1 MMNKTKLILGIATA
15 TLTAAGAMVTQQ
27 AVAST
32 RAQHHVNEAALMSK
46 VDVLEAQLRAMQDEM
61 AGIRAASGQGAD
73 QAKVQELDTWMQESK
88 ANPVKTVHDNMI
100 FFRGGFARN
109 DSKRNDLLTG
119 NQFGGE
125 LGDLNTGDIVNVLG
139 GGRTNK
145 DGYYVG
151 AGFDFGLTD
160 DVWGLMDD
168 TEVDAELM
176 FEYKNFGSKKFNNNP
191 LIVTNVDS
199 QNTANT
205 PIPVGNALGNATGPA
220 VNINSNTGPLCTLIH
235 FASQDE
241 AGPGRAGSNAC
252 GGVTVTQFSLTA
264 APKIKFMKGSAFRPW
279 IIPIGLA
286 LHVISPPSN
295 GVTVLN
301 PGMMFGAGAEY
312 QVWKAM
318 HVGADVRYHLTG
330 RSVDGVNTDGLTAG
344 GYLGIGF

>member
-1 MMNKTKLILGIATA
+1 MTHQKTKLALGIAA
-15 TLTAAGAMVTQQ
+15 ASLTMAGAIVSPQ
-27 AVAST
+27 AVAGT
-32 RAQHHVNEAALMSK
+32 KAQHHAEVHAVQTK
-46 VDVLEAQLRAMQDEM
+46 VDYLEAQLQAMQAELSSLK
-61 AGIRAASGQGAD
+61 AAASQPAAES
-73 QAKVQELDTWMQESK
+73 QKVQELDQWMASMK
-88 ANPVKTVHDNMI
+88 SAPAPKIAHDNMI

-125 LGDLNTGDIVNVLG
+125 NVPNVLG

-145 DGYYVG
+145 DGWYIG

-160 DVWGLMDD
+160 DIWGMMDD
-168 TEVDAELM
+168 TEVDAELLV
-176 FEYKNFGSKKFNNNP
+176 EWKTFGAKHFNNAGAIVKPAGAVGVNP
-191 LIVTNVDS
+191 NP
-199 QNTANT
+199 QN
-205 PIPVGNALGNATGPA
+205 
-220 VNINSNTGPLCTLIH
+220 GPLCTLIQ
-235 FASQDE
+235 FASNDE
-241 AGPGRAGSNAC
+241 LSGITDGAGNNSCN
-252 GGVTVTQFSLTA
+252 GVTVSQLTIGA
-264 APKIKFMKGSAFRPW
+264 SPKIKFMKGHDFRPW
-279 IIPIGLA
+279 IIPIGLG

-312 QVWKAM
+312 KVWKAM

>member
-1 MMNKTKLILGIATA
+1 MMNKTRLVLGIATA
-15 TLTAAGAMVTQQ
+15 TLTVAGAMVSQQ
-27 AVAST
+27 AVAGT
-32 RAQHHVNEAALMSK
+32 RAQHHATEAALVSK

-61 AGIRAASGQGAD
+61 AAIRAGTGDS
-73 QAKVQELDTWMQESK
+73 AKVQELDAWMQEHK
-88 ANPVKTVHDNMI
+88 AKPEKVVHDNMI

-109 DSKRNDLLTG
+109 DTKRNDLLTG

-125 LGDLNTGDIVNVLG
+125 LGDSEVNDIINVLG

-145 DGYYVG
+145 DGWYIG

-160 DVWGLMDD
+160 DVWGLMGN

-176 FEYKNFGSKKFNNNP
+176 VEYKNFGAKNFKNNP
-191 LIVTNVDS
+191 AIVTGG
-199 QNTANT
+199 
-205 PIPVGNALGNATGPA
+205 PVP
-220 VNINSNTGPLCTLIH
+220 VNISPNTNPLCTLIH

-241 AGPGRAGSNAC
+241 ALPGRAGSNAC
-252 GGVTVTQFSLTA
+252 GGVTVSQLTITA

-279 IIPIGLA
+279 LIPIGLG

-312 QVWKAM
+312 ALWKEI

>member
-1 MMNKTKLILGIATA
+1 MMKKSKLVLGIATA
-15 TLTAAGAMVTQQ
+15 TLTVAGAMVSQQ
-27 AVAST
+27 AVAGT
-32 RAQHHVNEAALMSK
+32 RAQHHATEAALVSK

-61 AGIRAASGQGAD
+61 SSIRAASGQGTD
-73 QAKVQELDTWMQESK
+73 SAKVQELDAWMQEAK
-88 ANPVKTVHDNMI
+88 AKPAKVVHDNMI

-109 DSKRNDLLTG
+109 DSKRDDLLTG
-119 NQFGGE
+119 NQFAG
-125 LGDLNTGDIVNVLG
+125 NILG
-139 GGRTNK
+139 GGKTNK
-145 DGYYVG
+145 DGWYIG

-160 DVWGLMDD
+160 DIWGLMPD

-176 FEYKNFGSKKFNNNP
+176 VEWKTFGAKNFKGAAPGAAPGTVGANP
-191 LIVTNVDS
+191 ACTTINL
-199 QNTANT
+199 AA
-205 PIPVGNALGNATGPA
+205 VGGLNALGVGDGQLFP
-220 VNINSNTGPLCTLIH
+220 GL
-235 FASQDE
+235 
-241 AGPGRAGSNAC
+241 AGTANC
-252 GGVTVTQFSLTA
+252 NGVTVSQLTISA

-279 IIPIGLA
+279 LIPIGLG